1 MPKKP
6 KIKQPEDK
14 YVDVLED
21 LCDTCSN
28 AFKGG
33 CPVWPTC
40 IKDEE
45 NKHTIYVII
54 KC

>member
-33 CPVWPTC
+33 CPVWPTLNLTRYC
-40 IKDEE
+40 VMYKRRG
-45 NKHTIYVII
+45 K
-54 KC
+54 